1 MNTNNKKMKH
11 LMSLESAQIV
21 LEKYKFY
28 VNKNEFNAMKILTN
42 NFSIMQ
48 VDFLTE
54 MDFTQT

>member
-28 VNKNEFNAMKILTN
+28 VNKNEFYAMKILTN
-42 NFSIMQ
+42 NFSITQ

>member
-1 MNTNNKKMKH
+1 
-11 LMSLESAQIV
+11 MSLESAQIV

-28 VNKNEFNAMKILTN
+28 VNKNEFYAMKIHVLTN
-42 NFSIMQ
+42 NFSITQ

>member
-11 LMSLESAQIV
+11 LMSLESAQMV

-28 VNKNEFNAMKILTN
+28 VNKNEFYAMKILTN
-42 NFSIMQ
+42 NFSITQ

>member
-28 VNKNEFNAMKILTN
+28 VNKNEFYAMKILTN
-42 NFSIMQ
+42 NFSIAQ

>member
-1 MNTNNKKMKH
+1 MNTHNKKMKH

-28 VNKNEFNAMKILTN
+28 VNKNEFYAMKILTN
-42 NFSIMQ
+42 NFSITQ

>member
-1 MNTNNKKMKH
+1 
-11 LMSLESAQIV
+11 MSLESAQIV

-28 VNKNEFNAMKILTN
+28 VNKNEFYAMKILTN
-42 NFSIMQ
+42 NFSNTQ

>member
-1 MNTNNKKMKH
+1 
-11 LMSLESAQIV
+11 MSLESAQIV

-28 VNKNEFNAMKILTN
+28 VNKNEFNGMKILTN

>member
-11 LMSLESAQIV
+11 LMSLASAQIV

-28 VNKNEFNAMKILTN
+28 VNKNEFYAMKILTN
-42 NFSIMQ
+42 NFSITQ

>member
-1 MNTNNKKMKH
+1 
-11 LMSLESAQIV
+11 MSLESAQIV

-28 VNKNEFNAMKILTN
+28 VNKNKFYAMKILTN
-42 NFSIMQ
+42 NFSNTQ

>member
-28 VNKNEFNAMKILTN
+28 VNKNELYAMKILTN
-42 NFSIMQ
+42 NFSITQ